1 MDENNKNELP
11 EEFLD
16 QDFRDTFG
24 DGESLKMVFEEAS
37 AEAAQEQSPTDPM
50 DEPDITWQEN
60 PEPETADQ
68 TVFWR
73 EEPELDRADQ
83 TIFWKENPALEDPI
97 QEDYWQQA
105 PELDTPEPEI
115 PAQQT
120 AEQEAS
126 GQETQTKN
134 VPGKKGRPA
143 RKKGYGLLGIPHILV
158 TGVWLA
164 IVLWVG
170 VSLGRVLWICATD
183 VLAFGREE
191 KVVSL
196 TVEEMDTLDDIAQ
209 KLKKAGLIRY
219 PELFKA
225 YGTLTN
231 AREDIS
237 AGTYSLNT
245 IYDYMAL
252 VNHMSSYS
260 SSREVVTVTI
270 PEGYTCEQM
279 FRLLEE
285 KGVCKAEYLSEYAA
299 SGKLDEYWFL
309 EGVERGSANCLEGF
323 LFPDTYKFYLNDSAA
338 NVIEKLLDGFEYR
351 FSDEHQAAIDTLNVK
366 LAAMME
372 AEGYDGVYI
381 ESQKFDVRKVII
393 VASLI
398 EEETANSDESYKI
411 ASVIYN
417 RLTNQKDYPY
427 LNIDATLMYVLG
439 HKDAL
444 TAEDLNYDSPYN
456 TNIYKGLIP
465 GPITNPGMNSI
476 NAALNPDNTNYH
488 YYVLDTKAEERQ
500 HHFSETYD
508 EHVKFINKLKEGE

>member
-1 MDENNKNELP
+1 M
-11 EEFLD
+11 
-16 QDFRDTFG
+16 Q
-24 DGESLKMVFEEAS
+24 EEAP
-37 AEAAQEQSPTDPM
+37 AEEKS
-50 DEPDITWQEN
+50 
-60 PEPETADQ
+60 
-68 TVFWR
+68 R
-73 EEPELDRADQ
+73 R
-83 TIFWKENPALEDPI
+83 
-97 QEDYWQQA
+97 
-105 PELDTPEPEI
+105 
-115 PAQQT
+115 
-120 AEQEAS
+120 
-126 GQETQTKN
+126 
-134 VPGKKGRPA
+134 KGRPA
-143 RKKGYGLLGIPHILV
+143 RKHGYGLLGIPHILA
-158 TGVWLA
+158 TAVWLA
-164 IVLWVG
+164 IILWAG
-170 VSLGRVLWICATD
+170 VSLGRMLWVCATD

-191 KVVSL
+191 QIVTV
-196 TVEEMDTLDDIAQ
+196 TVEETDTLDDIAQ
-209 KLKKAGLIRY
+209 KLKTAGLIRY

-237 AGTYSLNT
+237 AGTFNLNT

-351 FSDEHQAAIDTLNVK
+351 FSEEHRAAIDTLNVK

-465 GPITNPGMNSI
+465 GPITNPGLNSI
-476 NAALNPDNTNYH
+476 NAALNPDNTEYH

-508 EHVKFINKLKEGE
+508 EHIKFINKLKEGE

>member
-1 MDENNKNELP
+1 MDENNKNQQP

-16 QDFRDTFG
+16 ADFRDAFG
-24 DGESLKMVFEEAS
+24 DGEELKRVFDKS
-37 AEAAQEQSPTDPM
+37 AELVQ
-50 DEPDITWQEN
+50 
-60 PEPETADQ
+60 PEPVQDDAP
-68 TVFWR
+68 
-73 EEPELDRADQ
+73 EEPA
-83 TIFWKENPALEDPI
+83 
-97 QEDYWQQA
+97 A
-105 PELDTPEPEI
+105 PPVEKK
-115 PAQQT
+115 
-120 AEQEAS
+120 S
-126 GQETQTKN
+126 GR
-134 VPGKKGRPA
+134 KGRPA
-143 RKKGYGLLGIPHILV
+143 RKKGYGLLGIPHILA
-158 TGVWLA
+158 TAVWLA
-164 IVLWVG
+164 IILWAG
-170 VSLGRVLWICATD
+170 VSLGRMLWVCATD

-191 KVVSL
+191 QIVTV
-196 TVEEMDTLDDIAQ
+196 TVEETDTLDDIAQ
-209 KLKKAGLIRY
+209 KLKTAGLIRY

-237 AGTYSLNT
+237 AGTFNLNT

-260 SSREVVTVTI
+260 SSREVVKVTI

-279 FRLLEE
+279 FKLLEE
-285 KGVCKAEYLSEYAA
+285 KGVCKAEYLQEYAA
-299 SGKLDEYWFL
+299 TGELDDYWFL

-338 NVIEKLLDGFEYR
+338 NVLEKLLDGFDYR
-351 FSDEHQAAIDTLNVK
+351 FTEDHRKAIDTLNVK

-372 AEGYDGVYI
+372 ANGYDGVYI
-381 ESQKFDVRKVII
+381 ESQKFDVRKVLI

-465 GPITNPGMNSI
+465 GPITNPGLNSI
-476 NAALNPDNTNYH
+476 NAALNPDNTEYH

-508 EHVKFINKLKEGE
+508 EHIKFINKLKEGE